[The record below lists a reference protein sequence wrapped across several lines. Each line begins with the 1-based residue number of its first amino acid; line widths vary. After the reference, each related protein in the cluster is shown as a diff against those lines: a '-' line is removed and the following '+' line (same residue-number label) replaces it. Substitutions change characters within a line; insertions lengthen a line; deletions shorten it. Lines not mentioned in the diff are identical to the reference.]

1 MTKADHLVIE
11 VRYVALPANELE
23 ERRTRLRSLL
33 VRAALRLVHQE
44 RPCESE
50 EKEIEPI
57 ELKK

>member
-1 MTKADHLVIE
+1 MTKADQLVIE

-23 ERRTRLRSLL
+23 ERRAHLRSLL
-33 VRAALRLVHQE
+33 LRGALRLVHQE

-50 EKEIEPI
+50 KKEAEPV

>member
-23 ERRTRLRSLL
+23 ERRARLRSLL
-33 VRAALRLVHQE
+33 IRAGLRVVNRE
-44 RPCESE
+44 RPCEPE
-50 EKEIEPI
+50 EKEAEPV